1 MGPDLRRRGL
11 AERKGRMTRNPL
23 LFPDAPT
30 PSTSNSAVNQRLH
43 ATSPVQCRQ
52 TDGRMREQE
61 LGLKSQPVPPH
72 CTSTPVCF
80 ATFLHQKITL
90 GKSTHAYAHVVT
102 HTHTHH
108 LLAAH
113 SFVEDLHK
121 HEEFPHFIIYNKL
134 VTWVLKGRYLQ
145 SSLTPLLPTMV
156 TYLCKRIRN
165 RDFMLISLNLYFLHF
180 NLTSLLGN
188 SFQTPLQIFIGLIV
202 GREITLDTDIS
213 IPTTS
218 STRAPREG

>member
-11 AERKGRMTRNPL
+11 AERKGRMTCNPL

-43 ATSPVQCRQ
+43 ATFPVQCRQ

-90 GKSTHAYAHVVT
+90 GKSTYAYAHVVT
-102 HTHTHH
+102 HTHTRWHTH
-108 LLAAH
+108 TEALEKK
-113 SFVEDLHK
+113 SVC
-121 HEEFPHFIIYNKL
+121 
-134 VTWVLKGRYLQ
+134 
-145 SSLTPLLPTMV
+145 S
-156 TYLCKRIRN
+156 CKDRIQVN
-165 RDFMLISLNLYFLHF
+165 RGICC
-180 NLTSLLGN
+180 
-188 SFQTPLQIFIGLIV
+188 
-202 GREITLDTDIS
+202 
-213 IPTTS
+213 
-218 STRAPREG
+218 